1 MLAGTGVVMCKYL
14 GICSLNR
21 KDITRREKLVRF
33 GKASYWTPY
42 RTVEQA
48 IERAGLG
55 ENA

>member
-1 MLAGTGVVMCKYL
+1 MCKYL